1 MDGEIDLELF
11 TLAVLKLNSSL
22 QKIENNDT
30 AGVNDLIK
38 DSNNDFKTLYDDV
51 KNDISQKE
59 INYNEYDVFFE
70 NIKLK
75 FPGYLDTI
83 GEYIETVKDEDINKS
98 LSELLNIF
106 NEYIKTSEEYFES
119 RGIYQ

>member
-11 TLAVLKLNSSL
+11 TLAVLKLNSAL
-22 QKIENNDT
+22 QKIENNDNE
-30 AGVNDLIK
+30 GVNDLIK
-38 DSNNDFKTLYDDV
+38 DSNNDFKTLYADV
-51 KNDISQKE
+51 KNDISQEE

-70 NIKLK
+70 NIKGK

-83 GEYIETVKDEDINKS
+83 GEYIETVEDEDINKS

-106 NEYIKTSEEYFES
+106 NEYIKTSDEYFKS